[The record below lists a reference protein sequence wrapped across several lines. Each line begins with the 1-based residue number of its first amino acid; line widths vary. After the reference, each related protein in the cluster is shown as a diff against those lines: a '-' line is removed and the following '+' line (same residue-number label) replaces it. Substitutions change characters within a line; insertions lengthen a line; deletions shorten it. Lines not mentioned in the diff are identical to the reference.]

1 MESEY
6 KKGSIG
12 GFIANGYDCGSLKF
26 NPYSSHQFIISIT
39 DEGLFIKN
47 SRELEYDYIPK
58 EYFKFTRSALDKLTN
73 VVRFKITDG
82 KYANEYVVESY
93 MKNKKFPDIISY
105 IELLE

>member
-47 SRELEYDYIPK
+47 SRE
-58 EYFKFTRSALDKLTN
+58 
-73 VVRFKITDG
+73 
-82 KYANEYVVESY
+82 
-93 MKNKKFPDIISY
+93 KNILNLHEVLWIN
-105 IELLE
+105 